1 MKFYLLSLCRKC
13 SGSRWKCCFVYGAP
27 RPHPPKP
34 SIPLPAMWILPS
46 LKRWLCQK
54 MRQCA
59 TSKKCKFLYVNIV
72 WILIR
77 IQLNLDGGWGRWGD
91 IVSLGCLSFEY
102 NVHVH
107 WLQGFGS
114 VSGSGSAC
122 IRSNLSCWIRIHI
135 QIVDPDPRW
144 QNWTKELSKGL
155 NFHLLVQDVLFWGL
169 KASPV
174 GLASFMEA

>member
-1 MKFYLLSLCRKC
+1 MAHTAL
-13 SGSRWKCCFVYGAP
+13 
-27 RPHPPKP
+27 PPPPPQP

-91 IVSLGCLSFEY
+91 IVSLGCLSLEY

-144 QNWTKELSKGL
+144 QNWTKKMKQRIEFSSFGAGCSLLRPEGFSCSFGVLYGGLGISK
-155 NFHLLVQDVLFWGL
+155 
-169 KASPV
+169 
-174 GLASFMEA
+174 